1 MNVTAIVSFAHHI
14 VNKANSMALDHLIGS
29 PLALASRDF
38 AAKAWVKFDNLPALR
53 SPAISWMQGSVNQ
66 VDCENKV
73 ATITD
78 VNTGKRYEE
87 RYDYLIASTGLRR
100 AWPVTPHLSPACL
113 VKVLTV
119 IFRPC
124 HNL

>member
-1 MNVTAIVSFAHHI
+1 MRGTVIVGSEAHINNVADRVTS
-14 VNKANSMALDHLIGS
+14 DHLIGS

-53 SPAISWMQGSVNQ
+53 SPVISWMQGSVNQ

-78 VNTGKRYEE
+78 VNTGKSYEE

-100 AWPVTPHLSPACL
+100 AWPVTSHPSPACS
-113 VKVLTV
+113 VKVLTA